1 MEFVLHFMYVVAIKD
16 TGSWGGDSPAELSMV
31 GFWNLIVVWLKVSHH
46 LSFSC
51 SRAGVQQLSLKS
63 CSFSSLGGSSDYGPW
78 PTGWT
83 HLRTWSAVW
92 QTTIPAMDSGA
103 VGIVATTFGWFGKP
117 GFLAM
122 TAVELTVRHCT
133 LLQLHLRPSR
143 RSKKRRASDSL
154 GIHLRSPVARFVV
167 PPPHMGMVSELVHP
181 ARTRS
186 EQNGTGKQ
194 S

>member
-1 MEFVLHFMYVVAIKD
+1 
-16 TGSWGGDSPAELSMV
+16 
-31 GFWNLIVVWLKVSHH
+31 
-46 LSFSC
+46 
-51 SRAGVQQLSLKS
+51 
-63 CSFSSLGGSSDYGPW
+63 
-78 PTGWT
+78 
-83 HLRTWSAVW
+83 
-92 QTTIPAMDSGA
+92 MDSGA

-133 LLQLHLRPSR
+133 LLQLHLCPSR

-194 S
+194 SQSWLCAAFSLHELILAD